1 MSEFANGGAITLN
14 GMILDRAKTKS
25 RESLRFV
32 DIAWAQPYRTKSGVR
47 GTLMLLQ
54 SGEFRMYLHSFPE
67 VTIQVARYVYLLTKM
82 GKEATSFPWAT

>member
-1 MSEFANGGAITLN
+1 MEPGAITLN
-14 GMILDRAKTKS
+14 GMILDRAKTKA

-54 SGEFRMYLHSFPE
+54 SGEFRMYLHPFTE
-67 VTIQVARYVYLLTKM
+67 VVVQVARYAGHLTKM
-82 GKEATSFPWAT
+82 GKEVPSFPWAT